1 MIRRT
6 LLTIIVL
13 AALSVSLEAGPVMHQ
28 IVTTSWP
35 GLSGLY
41 LIPTARTLKS
51 GQVAVGFNEA
61 KHAETVRGGRY
72 VDRQIRGV
80 VTWGASD
87 SWEIYGSYY
96 NDLFTLPPEVQPQ
109 LDNQSFTT
117 FGFKYKIMDEDPHY
131 WFPTVSIGVRDIFN
145 DENEVGPFFG
155 IHNGRK
161 FFLLASKKML
171 KSESLGR
178 FMDVHAGLTFDSQA
192 AAAILG
198 FELTLTP
205 SVSLI
210 AEGMWDSPF
219 INYREYG
226 RNDVQGRYV
235 FDVGM
240 RAYPELVP
248 GLVLDT
254 GFVGDGEFEFSFGV
268 SYVMGL

>member
-1 MIRRT
+1 MIQRAVCF
-6 LLTIIVL
+6 IFAGMAL
-13 AALSVSLEAGPVMHQ
+13 AASTLAGPEMHQ

-41 LIPTARTLKS
+41 MIPTARSLKS

-61 KHAETVRGGRY
+61 KHSENNNGGHY

-80 VTWGASD
+80 VTWGVSDCWEVYAST
-87 SWEIYGSYY
+87 Y
-96 NDLFTLPPEVQPQ
+96 NDLFTIPPGIQPQ
-109 LDNQSFTT
+109 LESKSFTT

-131 WFPTVSIGVRDIFN
+131 WFPTVAVGVRDIT
-145 DENEVGPFFG
+145 DKDHSVGPLYG
-155 IHNGRK
+155 VHNGRK
-161 FFLLASKKML
+161 LFILASKKML
-171 KSESLGR
+171 KSEQLGR
-178 FMDVHAGLTFDSQA
+178 FMDVHAGLSFDAQTMA
-192 AAAILG
+192 AVLG

-210 AEGMWDSPF
+210 AESMWDSPF
-219 INYREYG
+219 INFADFG
-226 RNDVQGRYV
+226 RNDVAGKYV

-254 GFVGDGEFEFSFGV
+254 GFVGDGEFEFSFGI
-268 SYVMGL
+268 SYVMSL